1 MLKKIIISKFRY
13 PDENLDNLIQRGYPF
28 ALEIFFGIVDILCFL
43 YGDLITKIISFLSL
57 LLEFYAYKTY
67 KDINKDFFSKV
78 RFIAVDSLAWS
89 FGFMMSGI
97 LVFHIIQKNI
107 PIKGINILFF
117 ILIEVLITISLKLI
131 GTYVHFHI
139 SENTH
144 AKMLKSIQIISYIF
158 LVILYPTLTIL
169 YVYARLNNS
178 NLVYSV
184 VIIIFSSASALFFSG
199 FLDKSLI
206 YLNRD
211 MLRDYINNQTT
222 DNKTNQE

>member
-13 PDENLDNLIQRGYPF
+13 PDETLDNLIQRGYPF
-28 ALEIFFGIVDILCFL
+28 VLDIFFGIVDMFCFL
-43 YGDLITKIISFLSL
+43 YGDLITKILSVL
-57 LLEFYAYKTY
+57 LILLKFYEYKTY
-67 KDINKDFFSKV
+67 KEVNEDFFSKV
-78 RFIAVDSLAWS
+78 RFQVVNSLAWS

-158 LVILYPTLTIL
+158 IVILYPTLTIL

-199 FLDKSLI
+199 FIDKSLI

-211 MLRDYINNQTT
+211 MLRDYINNKTT

>member
-1 MLKKIIISKFRY
+1 MLKKITISKFHY

-28 ALEIFFGIVDILCFL
+28 VVMILFGIVEMLCFL
-43 YGDLITKIISFLSL
+43 SGDLITKIISFLSL
-57 LLEFYAYKTY
+57 LLNFYGYKTY
-67 KDINKDFFSKV
+67 KDVNNDFFSKV
-78 RFIAVDSLAWS
+78 RFQVVISLGWS
-89 FGFMMSGI
+89 FGLMMFGI

-117 ILIEVLITISLKLI
+117 ISIEVFITISLKLI

-144 AKMLKSIQIISYIF
+144 AKMLKSIQIVSYIF

-169 YVYARLNNS
+169 YVYARFNNS
-178 NLVYSV
+178 NLAYSV
-184 VIIIFSSASALFFSG
+184 VIIIFTSVSALFFSG
-199 FLDKSLI
+199 FIDKSLI

-211 MLRDYINNQTT
+211 MLRDHINNITT

>member
-28 ALEIFFGIVDILCFL
+28 VIAAFFGMVDIFCFL

-57 LLEFYAYKTY
+57 LSKFYEYKTY
-67 KDINKDFFSKV
+67 KEVNNDFFSKV
-78 RFIAVDSLAWS
+78 RFQVVNSLAWS
-89 FGFMMSGI
+89 FGFMMFGI

-158 LVILYPTLTIL
+158 IVILYPILTIL
-169 YVYARLNNS
+169 YVYARLKYS

-184 VIIIFSSASALFFSG
+184 VIIICSSVSALFFSG
-199 FLDKSLI
+199 FIDKSLI

-211 MLRDYINNQTT
+211 MLRDYINNKTT